1 MSPDYPHD
9 IPIVTFIGKSN
20 SGKTTLLVKLIPELK
35 KRGYR
40 VASIKHSHH
49 NVTIDKEGKDSWRH
63 RDAGAEM
70 VALVSGNTV
79 SFVRDYPEEP
89 SVEAIRKTYMDGADI
104 ILAEGFKWTDLPK
117 IWVFRNGNSGSI
129 IKKDDSLIA
138 VVSDDKVDIDLPW
151 INIDDV
157 RGVADF
163 IETNILTR

>member
-1 MSPDYPHD
+1 MSCG

-89 SVEAIRKTYMDGADI
+89 SVEAIRKTYMNGADI

-117 IWVFRNGNSGSI
+117 IWVFRNGNAESI

-138 VVSDDKVDIDLPW
+138 VVSDEEVDLNLPW
-151 INIDDV
+151 VHIDDV
-157 RGVADF
+157 SAVADLVVAKF
-163 IETNILTR
+163 LTIDT

>member
-1 MSPDYPHD
+1 MSGN

-79 SFVRDYPEEP
+79 SFVRDYSEEP
-89 SVEAIRKTYMDGADI
+89 DVELIRNTYMDGVDI
-104 ILAEGFKWTDLPK
+104 ILAEGFKWTALPK
-117 IWVFRNGNSGSI
+117 IWVFREGNSQSI
-129 IKKDDSLIA
+129 IKKDNSLIA
-138 VVSDDKVDIDLPW
+138 VVSDEEAETDLPW
-151 INIDDV
+151 INIDDIQ
-157 RGVADF
+157 GVADL
-163 IETNILTR
+163 IETTFLKEGK